1 VTRFVTPGGVSGYHV
16 PPPGYPYQAPHS
28 YEQAQGA
35 FSETQVSGDFA
46 QPDYETGQ
54 IVTGARND
62 WSGAAK
68 FAVVIG
74 GAVAI
79 YLIYRMSEGAK
90 PVAKK
95 LGGIAEKII
104 SARTGDLFGG
114 GASSRMLAP
123 KHVKMTATPLS
134 ARMVKST

>member
-1 VTRFVTPGGVSGYHV
+1 MNGYHV
-16 PPPGYPYQAPHS
+16 PPPGYPYQGPHSQS

-35 FSETQVSGDFA
+35 FNETVSGDFGYPVDEEEYA
-46 QPDYETGQ
+46 TGQ
-54 IVTGARND
+54 IVTGAQSD

-95 LGGIAEKII
+95 LGGIAEKILG
-104 SARTGDLFGG
+104 ARMGGDFGG
-114 GASSRMLAP
+114 GMSALAP
-123 KHVKMTATPLS
+123 KRVKMTATPLS
-134 ARMVKST
+134 ARMVKTT

>member
-1 VTRFVTPGGVSGYHV
+1 MNGYHV

-35 FSETQVSGDFA
+35 FKETVSGDFGYPEA
-46 QPDYETGQ
+46 HQQ
-54 IVTGARND
+54 IMTGARSD

-74 GAVAI
+74 GIVGI

-90 PVAKK
+90 PVAKR
-95 LGGIAEKII
+95 LGGIAEKIL
-104 SARTGDLFGG
+104 SARMGDFGG
-114 GASSRMLAP
+114 GTSAP
-123 KHVKMTATPLS
+123 KRMKMTATPIS
-134 ARMVKST
+134 AKMVKAV